1 MRMRLRKKGL
11 FIPSSIVRASAGAVT
26 AVLVLIALT
35 ELPEMRRYLKLKS
48 M

>member
-1 MRMRLRKKGL
+1 MRKRGL
-11 FIPSSIVRASAGAVT
+11 LIPSNIVRASVGAFT
-26 AVLVLIALT
+26 AVLVLVALT